1 MPILFS
7 RTLNVPHSRWNKRP
21 PTKGAPSS
29 WAWQVLTGSGDVP
42 SAMDSAVRGAG
53 SWDDPW
59 PQWHCSLHARLLSL
73 LGGGGPFHI
82 CALSRVSPVGDT
94 ERVSLSE
101 KGPVPTFGPRPR
113 ATKSASR
120 SSPTARDQMAR
131 SDGAVQGGR
140 TEDGPWFPDGP
151 LARSGELPGPQR
163 GRADPGLGA
172 P

>member
-7 RTLNVPHSRWNKRP
+7 RTLNVPHSHWNKRP

-73 LGGGGPFHI
+73 LGGVLFTSALSVVCLQSVTLNASPFQRRGPFPPSVPGHVPRR
-82 CALSRVSPVGDT
+82 APRDLAPPPVI
-94 ERVSLSE
+94 RW
-101 KGPVPTFGPRPR
+101 
-113 ATKSASR
+113 
-120 SSPTARDQMAR
+120 RDQMALFR
-131 SDGAVQGGR
+131 EDAPRMGRGSRMAPSLGAGNSR
-140 TEDGPWFPDGP
+140 
-151 LARSGELPGPQR
+151 ARPQR